1 MPSKKSSK
9 TSRSKRAA
17 ERKRAQRRSQIR
29 TIGLIVGAII
39 LAVAAVVVLAALD
52 RGRDS
57 STDAGEPVS
66 LDKSMG
72 AEDAPVVVVEYGDFQ
87 CPYCK
92 QFAAGAGQQV
102 REEYVPG
109 GQVRFVYRHLAFLG
123 EESTWAA
130 EASECADEQGFFWEY
145 HDRLYEEQGA
155 ENSGVFDQ
163 ENLKRFGAELGLD
176 ASQFDQCLESRKYR
190 DRVQDDVNDARRRQ
204 IDSTPSLLVNGQLI
218 RGGASYQILR
228 SAIESALNQP

>member
-1 MPSKKSSK
+1 
-9 TSRSKRAA
+9 
-17 ERKRAQRRSQIR
+17 
-29 TIGLIVGAII
+29 
-39 LAVAAVVVLAALD
+39 
-52 RGRDS
+52 
-57 STDAGEPVS
+57 
-66 LDKSMG
+66 
-72 AEDAPVVVVEYGDFQ
+72 
-87 CPYCK
+87 
-92 QFAAGAGQQV
+92 
-102 REEYVPG
+102 
-109 GQVRFVYRHLAFLG
+109 
-123 EESTWAA
+123 
-130 EASECADEQGFFWEY
+130 
-145 HDRLYEEQGA
+145 LYEEQGA